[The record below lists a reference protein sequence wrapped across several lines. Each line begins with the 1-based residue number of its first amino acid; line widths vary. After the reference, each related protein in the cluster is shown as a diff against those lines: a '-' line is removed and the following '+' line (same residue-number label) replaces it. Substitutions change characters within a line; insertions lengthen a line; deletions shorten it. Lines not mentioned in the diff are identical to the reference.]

1 MLSDLSPPAPSDYI
15 GELSPCPPEQSAG
28 CRRGNAKNA
37 VRIASRNRVELE
49 PILQGLAQ
57 LPVLDLAYGE
67 DTPAELPAVV
77 GGLSVALARSF
88 KIVDPTLRHPQ
99 TKHWDMAF
107 ALFDLLL

>member
-1 MLSDLSPPAPSDYI
+1 
-15 GELSPCPPEQSAG
+15 
-28 CRRGNAKNA
+28 
-37 VRIASRNRVELE
+37 
-49 PILQGLAQ
+49 
-57 LPVLDLAYGE
+57 
-67 DTPAELPAVV
+67 VV